1 MEKVKVIPNKRKI
14 EFMDWEFGV
23 FFHFGIRTFYEGHED
38 WDGKPMPA
46 SGFDPKMLDCE
57 QWIRTIAKAGAKY
70 AVLVCKHHDG
80 FANWPSAYTE
90 YSVKNTPWK
99 DGKGDVVQEYVDA
112 CRKYGVKVGLYY
124 SPAEAQQVE
133 RTDEEFE
140 KYFID
145 QIGELLT
152 GYGKINYLWFDGCG
166 SENHTFHKDRVI
178 AAIRGMQP
186 EILIFNMWD
195 PDTRWVGNEAGI
207 APYPNF
213 NVVDALGISVRT
225 DRKEELEDLIYMPG
239 ECDTRMREENW
250 FYSDFDEDTV
260 KSLDELMGLYYYS
273 VGRGANLLL
282 NIGPD
287 RRGLLPE
294 KDCEHLLA
302 FGEEIRRRFGTP
314 LEGRFA
320 SEEGN
325 YVIEFSKPQMVD
337 HVILKEN
344 LLTGREISEFEIY
357 AYGYPCVSPT
367 PLQVYKGSTIG
378 HKAICRFSPVRT
390 MKLEV
395 VLPKQEGELCQAEAF
410 YVEGCK

>member
-1 MEKVKVIPNKRKI
+1 MEERKVIPSKRKI
-14 EFMDWEFGV
+14 EFMDWEWGV
-23 FFHFGIRTFYEGHED
+23 FFHFGIRTFYEGHTD
-38 WDGKPMPA
+38 WDGRPMDA
-46 SGFDPKMLDCE
+46 SGFCPEALDCE
-57 QWIRTIAKAGAKY
+57 QWIRTVSEAGGKY

-99 DGKGDVVQEYVDA
+99 DGKGDVVREYVDA
-112 CRKYGVKVGLYY
+112 CRKYGIKVGLYY

-133 RTDEEFE
+133 RTDEEYE

-152 GYGKINYLWFDGCG
+152 GYGKIDYLWFDGCG
-166 SENHTFHKDRVI
+166 SENHSFHKERVI

-207 APYPNF
+207 VPYPNF
-213 NVVDALGISVRT
+213 NVVDSLGISVRT
-225 DRKEELEDLIYMPG
+225 DKKENLENLVYMPG
-239 ECDTRMREENW
+239 ECDCRMREENW
-250 FYSDFDEDTV
+250 FYSDSDEETV
-260 KSLDELMGLYYYS
+260 KSVDELMGLYYYS

-294 KDCEHLLA
+294 KDCRQLLA
-302 FGEEIRRRFGTP
+302 FGEEIHRRFDRP
-314 LEGRFA
+314 LKGRFIRK
-320 SEEGN
+320 EEK
-325 YVIEFSKPQMVD
+325 YFIEFPEVCLVN

-344 LLTGREISEFEIY
+344 LLTGKEISEFKIY
-357 AYGYPCVSPT
+357 GYGYPCVGPT
-367 PLQVYKGSTIG
+367 PLALYQGSTIG
-378 HKAICRFSPVRT
+378 HKAICRFPAMRT
-390 MKLEV
+390 DRLEIV
-395 VLPKQEGELCQAEAF
+395 IPNQMGELSDAMAF
-410 YVEGCK
+410 YVEP